1 MHCTIFVKVDYIK
14 FFIFRAISHNLA
26 VPTCHQHS
34 RLMFNNYYQTLH
46 LAKLIPSSYD
56 MVIFAKLV
64 LFDISKKL
72 SIVSPN
78 PNAEHVS
85 SMAFQTIA
93 AIGHDREIVSQ

>member
-1 MHCTIFVKVDYIK
+1 M
-14 FFIFRAISHNLA
+14 
-26 VPTCHQHS
+26 PTCHQHS

-78 PNAEHVS
+78 PNAEHVNQDQLVQNQGFPTTA
-85 SMAFQTIA
+85 ML
-93 AIGHDREIVSQ
+93 VSFLSIIKTYFRNAKIQYS